1 MDLAHIVAGWPGDPA
16 VVVLRANGGPA
27 QVVAALGDLEVE
39 RPWASVSKLAV
50 ALAVGAEVDAGR
62 VRYEDAA
69 GPPGATVAHLLSH
82 SSGLGLEA
90 ADHRRAVGTRR
101 VYSNVGID
109 LVAAALAPAGGPARW
124 IAERVL
130 DPLGLGASSLTGRP
144 AAGIR
149 GSTRDLARLA
159 AAFVDRSL
167 LAPATHE
174 RIATPYLGDLDG
186 VVPGF
191 GRFAP
196 CPWGLG
202 PELHG
207 GKQHWMAGWPARA
220 LGHFGRSGALVLVD
234 PVHQVAVA
242 ATSTVPFGSW
252 AVAGWPAW
260 LGQIR
265 AGALE
270 I

>member
-1 MDLAHIVAGWPGDPA
+1 MDLTRIVADWPGDPA
-16 VVVLRANGGPA
+16 LVVLRGGSGPA
-27 QVVAALGDLEVE
+27 EVVASLGDLDAE

-50 ALAVGAEVDAGR
+50 ALAAGAEVDAGR
-62 VRYEDAA
+62 IRYDDEA
-69 GPPGATVAHLLSH
+69 GPAGSTVAHLLSH
-82 SSGLGLEA
+82 SSGLGLESS
-90 ADHRRAVGTRR
+90 DLRRPVGTRR

-109 LVAAALAPAGGPARW
+109 LVAQMLAPAEGPARW
-124 IAERVL
+124 LADRVL
-130 DPLGLGASSLTGRP
+130 GPLGLVASSLVGRP

-174 RIATPYLGDLDG
+174 RIATAHLPALDG

-191 GRFAP
+191 GRFVP

-207 GKQHWMAGWPARA
+207 DKQHWMAGWPPGA
-220 LGHFGRSGALVLVD
+220 LGHFGRSGALALVD
-234 PVHQVAVA
+234 PVNRVAVV
-242 ATSTVPFGSW
+242 ATSTVAFGAW
-252 AVAGWPAW
+252 AVAGWPSW

-265 AGALE
+265 ARALE
-270 I
+270 A

>member
-1 MDLAHIVAGWPGDPA
+1 MDLARLVAGWPGDPA
-16 VVVLRANGGPA
+16 LVVLRAGEGPA
-27 QVVAALGDLEVE
+27 QVVATLGDLEAQ

-90 ADHRRAVGTRR
+90 GDHRRPVGTRR

-109 LVAAALAPAGGPARW
+109 LVAEALAPAEGPARW
-124 IAERVL
+124 IADRVL
-130 DPLGLGASSLTGRP
+130 GPLGLGTSGLVGRP

-159 AAFVDRSL
+159 AAFVDQSL
-167 LAPATHE
+167 LAPATHA
-174 RIATPYLGDLDG
+174 RIAAPYLPELDG

-191 GRFAP
+191 GRFVP

-207 GKQHWMAGWPARA
+207 DKQHWMAGWPARA

-234 PVHQVAVA
+234 PVDQVAVA

-265 AGALE
+265 SGALE
-270 I
+270 A

>member
-1 MDLAHIVAGWPGDPA
+1 MELARIVAGWPGDPA
-16 VVVLRANGGPA
+16 VVVLRADGGPA
-27 QVVAALGDLEVE
+27 QTVATFGDLEAP

-50 ALAVGAEVDAGR
+50 ALAVGADVDAGR

-90 ADHRRAVGTRR
+90 GDYRRPVGTRR

-109 LVAAALAPAGGPARW
+109 LVAQILAPAEGPARW
-124 IAERVL
+124 IADRVL
-130 DPLGLGASSLTGRP
+130 GPLGLVASDLLGRP
-144 AAGIR
+144 SAGIR

-174 RIATPYLGDLDG
+174 RIAAPYLEDLDG

-191 GRFAP
+191 GRFVP

-207 GKQHWMAGWPARA
+207 DKQHWMAGWPRYA
-220 LGHFGRSGALVLVD
+220 LGHFGRSGALVLAD
-234 PVHQVAVA
+234 PVAQVAVA
-242 ATSTVPFGSW
+242 ATSTVAFGPW
-252 AVAGWPAW
+252 AVAGWPQW
-260 LGQIR
+260 LGEIR
-265 AGALE
+265 ERALKA
-270 I
+270 